1 MCFPTLFP
9 DERTGETPTIYY
21 VLSHPI
27 SRFSLKTRMGSI
39 PSYWGNPYHLL
50 CASPSYSS
58 IFFENTH
65 GLNLL
70 LLGKPA
76 LTGETPIIY
85 YVLPHRIGLP
95 GGRIVIGE
103 TSIIYYVLP
112 HWIGL
117 LGKPLLFTMCFP
129 ILFSGGRLGD
139 TPIIYYVLPR
149 RAHCHWGT
157 LYYFVCASPSCSS
170 ASALPLGKP
179 LLFSGC
185 FPSYRCSRLGTDPD
199 RGRCQSHS
207 SGHWGNLYYLVGAFP
222 SYSPAS
228 ALGKLL
234 SFSRCFPIIFPG
246 ERIGER

>member
-1 MCFPTLFP
+1 MCFPILFP
-9 DERTGETPTIYY
+9 GGR
-21 VLSHPI
+21 
-27 SRFSLKTRMGSI
+27 
-39 PSYWGNPYHLL
+39 
-50 CASPSYSS
+50 
-58 IFFENTH
+58 
-65 GLNLL
+65 
-70 LLGKPA
+70 
-76 LTGETPIIY
+76 TGETPIIY
-85 YVLPHRIGLP
+85 YVLPHRVPRRAHCHWGNLYYLMGASP
-95 GGRIVIGE
+95 LDRVIGE

-112 HWIGL
+112 H
-117 LGKPLLFTMCFP
+117 P
-129 ILFSGGRLGD
+129 ILRRAPWGH
-139 TPIIYYVLPR
+139 PYYLLCASPSDRVPR

-207 SGHWGNLYYLVGAFP
+207 SGHWGNLYHLVGASP

-228 ALGKLL
+228 ALRKLL